1 MMIVK
6 FYSDFPEL
14 EGIQYH
20 DGAEVAEAEKKIKKM
35 RDEKEIEEKKKNKK
49 ITELTDKIKT
59 LDNEMIELNRQWTS
73 KYEEKSKL
81 RKELKEIKGYDPYNV
96 LDALFL

>member
-35 RDEKEIEEKKKNKK
+35 RDEKEVEEKKKNEK

-59 LDNEMIELNRQWTS
+59 LDNEMKEISRQWS
-73 KYEEKSKL
+73 CKFDEKSKL
-81 RKELKEIKGYDPYNV
+81 RKELKEIRG
-96 LDALFL
+96 DAGWDIFDELFL